1 LIESNIYPTMKTT
14 LFFVAFLLYATF
26 SSAQIDP
33 NTPWTWMKG
42 DNTVN
47 QLGVYGTQGIGSLNN
62 KPGSRN
68 FSTTWRDTTGN
79 LWLFGGMGYGNS
91 GVGYLN
97 DLWKYNPSSNNWTW
111 VKGDNTI
118 EQHSSY
124 GTQGLA
130 SPTNKPGATYAS
142 VSWSDSNNNLWLFG
156 GFGYTNNDFG
166 FLNTLWK
173 YNPTTNQW
181 TWVKGDN
188 TIDQIGIYGTRGVA
202 NAANKPGARYGSCTW
217 TDTNGNLWLFGGYG
231 YDNSSTKI
239 LNDLWKYN
247 PASNNWT
254 WVSGDNSLEQ
264 VGLYGTK
271 GVANTTNKPGSR
283 YLSTSW
289 VDNNNNLW
297 LFGGYG
303 YDEANTGNLNDLWKY
318 VPSTNQWI
326 WMSGDKTIN
335 QHGIYGTQGVP
346 NSSNK
351 PGARYVCSSWTDPN
365 GELWLF
371 GGYGYDAVNAGYL
384 NDLWKYSPATN
395 IWTWAKGDNT
405 VDRVG
410 IYGTQGLPHISNKS
424 GARTGSVSWTD
435 GTGNLWLFGG
445 YGFDGSTSGI
455 LNDLWKINSFQIL
468 PVHLLQFNGVMS
480 HETVQLKWQAEQE
493 IDFSHFV
500 IQRSFDGS
508 NFTSIGNINGTGN
521 SNRNNY
527 SYNDNDLK
535 NRQVQ
540 NVFYR
545 LQLIDKDGSFT
556 YSKILR
562 FDLKHNVPSI
572 TTFPNPA
579 TNSLNL
585 SFTQNKPGKVT
596 ISIIDMKGTIVKKQ
610 TENILA
616 GRVSVTIDVST
627 LVPAT
632 YTIIVLNQDGTTLQ
646 KFIKH

>member
-1 LIESNIYPTMKTT
+1 MKTI

-26 SSAQIDP
+26 SSAQIDL

-47 QLGVYGTQGIGSLNN
+47 QLGVYGTQGVANLNN
-62 KPGSRN
+62 KPGARN

-79 LWLFGGMGYGNS
+79 LWLFGGMGYETNS
-91 GVGYLN
+91 LGYLN
-97 DLWKYNPSSNNWTW
+97 DLWKYNPSTNNWTW
-111 VKGDNTI
+111 VKGENVI
-118 EQHSSY
+118 EQFSSY
-124 GTQGLA
+124 STQGTA
-130 SPTNKPGATYAS
+130 NPTNKPGATYAS
-142 VSWSDSNNNLWLFG
+142 VSWSDANNNLWLFG
-156 GFGYTNNDFG
+156 GFGYTDNDFG

-173 YNPTTNQW
+173 YNPASNQW
-181 TWVKGDN
+181 IWVKGDN
-188 TIDQIGIYGTRGVA
+188 TIDQIGVYGIKGVA

-231 YDNSSTKI
+231 YDSSSTRI

-247 PASNNWT
+247 PATNQWT
-254 WVSGDNSLEQ
+254 WVKGDNTLEQ
-264 VGLYGTK
+264 VGVYGTK
-271 GVANTTNKPGSR
+271 GVANATSKPGDR

-289 VDNNNNLW
+289 LDENNNLW

-303 YDEANTGNLNDLWKY
+303 YDETNAGNLNDLWKY
-318 VPSTNQWI
+318 NPSTNQWT
-326 WMSGDKTIN
+326 WVSGDKIID
-335 QHGIYGTQGVP
+335 QHGTYGTQGVP
-346 NSSNK
+346 NSNNK
-351 PGARYVCSSWTDPN
+351 PGARYVSSSWTDPN

-371 GGYGYDAVNAGYL
+371 GGYGHDATNSGYL
-384 NDLWKYSPATN
+384 NDLWKYSPVTN

-410 IYGTQGLPHISNKS
+410 VYGTQGLPHISNKS

-468 PVHLLQFNGVMS
+468 PIHLLQFNGVLNN
-480 HETVQLKWQAEQE
+480 ETVQLKWQSEQE
-493 IDFSHFV
+493 TGFSHFN
-500 IQRSFDGS
+500 IQRSFDGT
-508 NFTSIGNINGTGN
+508 NFTSIGNINGSGN

-545 LQLIDKDGSFT
+545 LQLMDKNGSFT

-562 FDLKHNVPSI
+562 FDLNLTIPTI

-579 TNSLNL
+579 THSLNL
-585 SFTQNKPGKVT
+585 SFTQNKPGKVI
-596 ISIIDMKGTIVKKQ
+596 ISITDMKGIIVKKQ
-610 TENILA
+610 TENIIA
-616 GRVSVTIDVST
+616 GRVSLTIDVST
-627 LVPAT
+627 LAPAT
-632 YTIIVLNQDGTTLQ
+632 YIIAVINQDGTTLQ